1 MKLHR
6 QLFLSLLLFT
16 ALSPN
21 LSAQR
26 NDLLFPPGQQKV
38 EIPFDYQNNFI
49 IVSLVFNEIFPLRF
63 IFDTGAENTI
73 LIQREI
79 TDLLQVD
86 YQKRFTI
93 QGADLGTP
101 LFAYLARGIHLR
113 IGEMHAYDRS
123 ILVLE
128 EDYFHFDQFS
138 GIDVHGILGADFFR
152 RFVVKIN
159 YQKQV
164 ITLQDPVSFKPPKGG
179 RFFEYPMEV
188 HRNKPYIHVETLLTN
203 DTTVN
208 TKLLMDTGASIPLL
222 LYTAT
227 NPLLRMPAKVIESNI
242 GIGLGG
248 IIYGY
253 LGRIK
258 QLKLQKHPYE
268 EILTNFQELP
278 PVIDTSFLHGRNGI
292 IGNQLLER
300 FVILIDYIHE
310 KLYLQ
315 PDVGYKN
322 DFIFDRSG
330 LILAASGDNLNK
342 FTVFDLVRNGPAERA
357 GIMRGDEIRT
367 VNGLPSRFF
376 KLEDLN
382 QKFRQKLG
390 KKIKLVIYRNEVRM
404 EKEFV
409 LELII

>member
-1 MKLHR
+1 VYS
-6 QLFLSLLLFT
+6 FL
-16 ALSPN
+16 P
-21 LSAQR
+21 AQR

-38 EIPFDYQNNFI
+38 DIPFDYQNNFI
-49 IVSLVFNEIFPLRF
+49 IVSLVFNEVFPLRF

-93 QGADLGTP
+93 QGADLGSP

-113 IGEMHAYDRS
+113 MGDLNAYDRS

-138 GIDVHGILGADFFR
+138 GIDIHGILGADFFR
-152 RFVVKIN
+152 RFIVKIN
-159 YQKQV
+159 YQKQI
-164 ITLQDPVSFKPPKGG
+164 ITLQDPTSFKPPKGG
-179 RFFEYPMEV
+179 RYLECPMEL

-203 DTTVN
+203 DTLVN

-227 NPLLRMPAKVIESNI
+227 HPDLRIPSKVIESNI

-258 QLKLQKHPYE
+258 SLKLDRFAYD

-278 PVIDTSFLHGRNGI
+278 PVVDTSFLHGRNGI

-315 PDVGYKN
+315 PDPGYKN

-342 FTVFDLVRNGPAERA
+342 FTVFDLVHNGPAERA
-357 GIMRGDEIRT
+357 GILRGDEIRYI
-367 VNGLPSRFF
+367 NGLPSRFY

-382 QKFRQKLG
+382 QKFRRKIG
-390 KKIKLVIYRNEVRM
+390 KKIRLVIYRNEVRID
-404 EKEFV
+404 KQFL